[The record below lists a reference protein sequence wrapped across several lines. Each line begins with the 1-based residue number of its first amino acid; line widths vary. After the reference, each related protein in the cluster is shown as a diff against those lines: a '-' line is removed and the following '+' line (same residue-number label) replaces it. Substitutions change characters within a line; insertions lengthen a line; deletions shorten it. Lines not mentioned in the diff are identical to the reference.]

1 MPQASPTVFIMKYIR
16 LHSKSPYVN
25 LAVEEF
31 LFTHT
36 EDDVFMLWQNA
47 PTVVIGKNQNAYA
60 EVDLPYIRENG
71 ISLARR
77 ITGGGAVYHD
87 GGNINFTFITG
98 SEAAKPLDYAY
109 FTRPIVEALSALG
122 LTCEQSGRN
131 DLLADGKKIS
141 GNAQCTKNGRTLHH
155 GTLLFDSDTETMS
168 SALRI
173 DREKLEYH
181 AVRSHKSRVANIR
194 ALLDT
199 PITAEE
205 FMDLLEGQILRITGA
220 EHAPVPED
228 ARINELVARNQSDD
242 WLLSDRRYLTAYTE
256 THRKRFPFGSVEI
269 RLSLLRD
276 KVTEVLITGDF
287 FEIEDVSRLE
297 AALCGLS
304 ADAVAAF
311 DASPYIGGM
320 TKETWQEL
328 LEA

>member
-1 MPQASPTVFIMKYIR
+1 MKYIR

-60 EVDLPYIRENG
+60 EVDLSYIRENG
-71 ISLARR
+71 IYLARR

-87 GGNINFTFITG
+87 DGNINFTFISG
-98 SEAAKPLDYAY
+98 SEHARPLDYAY

-155 GTLLFDSDTETMS
+155 GTLLFDSNTETMS

-194 ALLDT
+194 TLLDM
-199 PITAEE
+199 PITPEE
-205 FMDLLEGQILRITGA
+205 FIDLLERQILRITGA
-220 EHAPVPED
+220 ERTPVPQAPHID
-228 ARINELVARNQSDD
+228 ALIARNASEE
-242 WLLSDRRYLTAYTE
+242 WLLSDRRYLTAYTQ
-256 THRKRFPFGSVEI
+256 THRKRFPFGCVEI
-269 RLSLLRD
+269 RLSITRD
-276 KVTEVLITGDF
+276 EVTEVLITGDF
-287 FEIEDVSRLE
+287 FEMQDISLLE
-297 AALCGLS
+297 TALLGLS
-304 ADAVAAF
+304 PHAVASF

-320 TKETWQEL
+320 TQDAWQEL
-328 LEA
+328 FRA

>member
-1 MPQASPTVFIMKYIR
+1 MKYIR
-16 LHSKSPYVN
+16 LYSKSPYAN

-60 EVDLPYIRENG
+60 EVDLSYIRENG
-71 ISLARR
+71 ILLARR

-87 GGNINFTFITG
+87 DGNINFTFISG
-98 SEAAKPLDYAY
+98 SERARPLDYAY

-122 LTCEQSGRN
+122 LSCEPSGRN
-131 DLLADGKKIS
+131 DLLIDGKKIS

-155 GTLLFDSDTETMS
+155 GTLLFDSDTDHMS
-168 SALRI
+168 AALRI

-194 ALLDT
+194 ALLDM

-205 FMDLLEGQILRITGA
+205 FIDLLEGHILRITGA
-220 EHAPVPED
+220 VRVPAPTD
-228 ARINELVARNQSDD
+228 LRIDELTARNASEE

-269 RLSLLRD
+269 CLSILRD
-276 KVTEVLITGDF
+276 EVTEVLITGDF
-287 FEIEDVSRLE
+287 FELQDISLLE
-297 AALCGLS
+297 TALCGLS
-304 ADAVAAF
+304 PRAIASF
-311 DASPYIGGM
+311 DATPYIGGM
-320 TKETWQEL
+320 TQAEWREL
-328 LEA
+328 LLS

>member
-1 MPQASPTVFIMKYIR
+1 MKYIR
-16 LHSKSPYVN
+16 LYSKSPYVN

-60 EVDLPYIRENG
+60 EVDLSYIRENG
-71 ISLARR
+71 ILLARR

-87 GGNINFTFITG
+87 DGNINFTFISG
-98 SEAAKPLDYAY
+98 SERARPLDYAY

-122 LTCEQSGRN
+122 LACEPSGRN

-155 GTLLFDSDTETMS
+155 GTLLFDSDTDRMS
-168 SALRI
+168 AALRI

-194 ALLDT
+194 ALLDM

-205 FMDLLEGQILRITGA
+205 FIDLLEGHILRITGA
-220 EHAPVPED
+220 VRVPAPTDP
-228 ARINELVARNQSDD
+228 RIDELTARNASEE

-276 KVTEVLITGDF
+276 AVTEVLITGDF
-287 FEIEDVSRLE
+287 FELSEVSRLE
-297 AALCGLS
+297 AVLCGLS
-304 ADAVAAF
+304 ANAVAAF
-311 DASPYIGGM
+311 DPSPYIGGM
-320 TKETWQEL
+320 TQKHWQEL